1 MLLGPRCAGK
11 TSVALRLGAWWSRRV
26 VDLDDVTAAMCGFST
41 PGEALRTLG
50 EPAFRLAEADALRS
64 VLLRRGPQVV
74 ALGGGTP
81 LAPGARELLLGA
93 RASRRA
99 RLIYLHAPADVLRA
113 RLGSTNLGTRPALQ
127 GASALDEVEQVL
139 RSREALYRELA
150 QHVVDTHRLDLD
162 GAAHAVATWVRGP
175 TDAV

>member
-74 ALGGGTP
+74 ALGGG
-81 LAPGARELLLGA
+81 
-93 RASRRA
+93 
-99 RLIYLHAPADVLRA
+99 
-113 RLGSTNLGTRPALQ
+113 ALQ